1 MEDNFINLEVKLT
14 QTDEF
19 KASMYAFVTMLEDSR
34 IDKKIR
40 SQYLE
45 MAKFIKKTLYVDLDR
60 K

>member
-19 KASMYAFVTMLEDSR
+19 KESMYAFVTMLEDSR